1 MKPKPNHII
10 KDSEIVEGKSKI
22 DMVILPS
29 TQTLSPSILSLKFPF
44 DLKDDQIAAV
54 DAWMENNNRGT
65 ILYSTG
71 TGKTE
76 IAFECARR
84 LVGQLLS
91 PATMKSPSKMDEML
105 SADLILNNEKNSLS
119 FSFFNILF
127 LVPRISL
134 IDQTLNRLVSYGI
147 PKEKIGVYFGER
159 KEKREI
165 IICTYHSVIRNPLLV
180 RRSNMVIFDE

>member
-22 DMVILPS
+22 DMVISQS
-29 TQTLSPSILSLKFPF
+29 TQTFSPSISSLKFPF

-54 DAWMENNNRGT
+54 DAWMENNYRGT

-91 PATMKSPSKMDEML
+91 LKRMGSPSKMDEIF
-105 SADLILNNEKNSLS
+105 SKDSILNAKKIP
-119 FSFFNILF
+119 FLF
-127 LVPRISL
+127 
-134 IDQTLNRLVSYGI
+134 QNRLKLLQSPI
-147 PKEKIGVYFGER
+147 TKKIS
-159 KEKREI
+159 
-165 IICTYHSVIRNPLLV
+165 CLYHFS
-180 RRSNMVIFDE
+180 IFCFWYHEYP

>member
-22 DMVILPS
+22 DMVISLS
-29 TQTLSPSILSLKFPF
+29 TQTYSPSISSLKFPF

-54 DAWMENNNRGT
+54 DAWMENNYRGT

-84 LVGQLLS
+84 LVDHLLS
-91 PATMKSPSKMDEML
+91 SKRMGSPSKMDEMF
-105 SADLILNNEKNSLS
+105 SKDLILNAKKYRFCSKT
-119 FSFFNILF
+119 
-127 LVPRISL
+127 
-134 IDQTLNRLVSYGI
+134 D
-147 PKEKIGVYFGER
+147 
-159 KEKREI
+159 
-165 IICTYHSVIRNPLLV
+165 
-180 RRSNMVIFDE
+180 